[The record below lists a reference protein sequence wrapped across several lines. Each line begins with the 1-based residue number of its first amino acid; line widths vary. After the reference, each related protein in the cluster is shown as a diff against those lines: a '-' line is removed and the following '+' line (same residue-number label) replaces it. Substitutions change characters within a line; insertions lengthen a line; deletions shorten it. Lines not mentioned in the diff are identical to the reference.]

1 MIICIPIFSQHFCA
15 YAYKTVQCIEIEE
28 CIFCRPTIERISKR
42 ESEHRTVKEHHH
54 HRNFDA
60 FQTEIGRESI
70 TKYMKGN
77 SFKVCKLR
85 MQKHRILGER
95 IRV

>member
-1 MIICIPIFSQHFCA
+1 M
-15 YAYKTVQCIEIEE
+15 
-28 CIFCRPTIERISKR
+28 PTKLSSVSKLKNAFFAGRLSNEYRR

-85 MQKHRILGER
+85 MQKHRILDER